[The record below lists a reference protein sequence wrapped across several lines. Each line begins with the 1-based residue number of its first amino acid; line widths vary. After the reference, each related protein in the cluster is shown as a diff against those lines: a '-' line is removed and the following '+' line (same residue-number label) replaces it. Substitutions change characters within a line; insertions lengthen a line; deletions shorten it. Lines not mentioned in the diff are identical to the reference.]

1 MSILQDK
8 NASKT
13 LNTKII
19 CQLQIKSDDTI
30 YSYTAFNNAL
40 QSFLAVT
47 KCTYFSIKSVVI
59 VSTTLLTAGNQKM
72 EVDKSAKLVSQF
84 LPLVWLHHNCLQSVN
99 LLFFT
104 MHIEI
109 CKL

>member
-1 MSILQDK
+1 MHYK
-8 NASKT
+8 AS
-13 LNTKII
+13 LPSQN
-19 CQLQIKSDDTI
+19 
-30 YSYTAFNNAL
+30 
-40 QSFLAVT
+40 VP
-47 KCTYFSIKSVVI
+47 YFSIKTVVI